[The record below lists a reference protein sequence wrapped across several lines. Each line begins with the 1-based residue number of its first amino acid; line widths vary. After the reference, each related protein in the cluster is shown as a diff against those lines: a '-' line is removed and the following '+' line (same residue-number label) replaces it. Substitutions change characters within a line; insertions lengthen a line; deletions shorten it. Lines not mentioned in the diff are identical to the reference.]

1 MKISLLSELGLHL
14 QNWKEKTVESVCC
27 MIGNENENIIRSFV
41 ETCIKINKDL
51 SYVCRILEGF
61 KQRRQ
66 PLSLKESK
74 YNLISD
80 AQAKTK
86 RNINRQDWKH
96 TSFMFLVRH
105 SQFDV
110 TIN

>member
-61 KQRRQ
+61 KQRR
-66 PLSLKESK
+66 
-74 YNLISD
+74 
-80 AQAKTK
+80 
-86 RNINRQDWKH
+86 
-96 TSFMFLVRH
+96 
-105 SQFDV
+105 
-110 TIN
+110 